1 MSAAPGTLFSRD
13 YFQNQLATLS
23 SLRPL
28 GPVHPAVLPNKVAV
42 WVVTDHDDAKIALTD
57 SRVRKAAEPLREV
70 MLRKLEEGGGH
81 GELSAFFANNM
92 LVMDPPD
99 HTRLR
104 KLLARDFTRGRM
116 EELRPRVEQIA
127 AELLD
132 RMPTNESVD
141 LIEQYAFQLPM
152 MVICE
157 LLGVPEEYRGPMR
170 DWSQAM
176 MGEASQAEGVAAGK
190 KMTALFTELVQRKRS
205 EPGDD
210 LLSALVRASD
220 DDDRL
225 NEAEVLSTAIL
236 IVVAGHET
244 TVNLIGSSAEL
255 LLRDHATRRRLVD
268 DPTLMPQAVEE
279 LLRLTSPLT
288 IATVRFTDQPI
299 TFGDVTVP
307 AGEILLVSLSGA
319 NRDPARF
326 DRPDEFELGRGV
338 GHLAFGHGI
347 HHCIGAPLARIEGE
361 IALRQL
367 LARFPGYARAVPA
380 EHLRHRK
387 SYMVS
392 SGFQTLPVILDPA

>member
-1 MSAAPGTLFSRD
+1 MSAGTLFSRE
-13 YFQNQLATLS
+13 YFQDPMPTLS

-28 GPVHPAVLPNKVAV
+28 GPVHPAVLPSKVAV
-42 WVVTDHDDAKIALTD
+42 WVVTDYEDAKKALTD
-57 SRVRKAAEPLREV
+57 PRARKAAEPLREI
-70 MLRKLEEGGGH
+70 MLRKLDEGGGH

-104 KLLARDFTRGRM
+104 RLLGRDFTRPRM
-116 EELRPRVEQIA
+116 EALRPRVEQIA
-127 AELLD
+127 TELLG
-132 RMPTNESVD
+132 RMPANEPVD
-141 LIEQYAFQLPM
+141 LIEAFAFQLPM

-157 LLGVPEEYRGPMR
+157 LLGVPEEYRAPMR

-176 MGEASQAEGVAAGK
+176 MGEAPQAEGVAAGK
-190 KMTALFTELVQRKRS
+190 HMTALFTELVERKRV

-225 NEAEVLSTAIL
+225 TEAEVLSTAIL
-236 IVVAGHET
+236 LVVAGHET
-244 TVNLIGSSAEL
+244 TVNLIGSGAEW
-255 LLRDHATRRRLVD
+255 LLRDHDTRRRLVSD
-268 DPTLMPQAVEE
+268 LTLIPQAVEE

-288 IATVRFTDQPI
+288 IATVRFTAEPI
-299 TFGDVTVP
+299 AFGDVVVP

-326 DRPDEFELGRGV
+326 DRPDEFELGRGA

-367 LARFPGYARAVPA
+367 LSRYPRYAGAVPT
-380 EHLRHRK
+380 EELRHRRA
-387 SYMVS
+387 YMVS